1 MVTTLP
7 MAVRGTR
14 FPYPGNTTPHS
25 VPRVTGP
32 RLPMVVE
39 MARLNMRLELK
50 VHTLSPGSRPVQP
63 ARTRDTADSW
73 KLAPAPP

>member
-1 MVTTLP
+1 
-7 MAVRGTR
+7 
-14 FPYPGNTTPHS
+14 
-25 VPRVTGP
+25 
-32 RLPMVVE
+32 MVVE

>member
-7 MAVRGTR
+7 RGVRGTW

-25 VPRVTGP
+25 PLALVTGP

-50 VHTLSPGSRPVQP
+50 VHTLSPGSRPLQP

-73 KLAPAPP
+73 KLAPP